1 MEHRISENVVFLR
14 KEDKKNDSLLIT
26 LKVGNDY
33 QAEINLTGVTEGNKK
48 GVEWMTWLK
57 RDTEK
62 RLLKDFLKDPEGQ
75 DIYILEVE
83 KALKD
88 NYRKLKKPRDC
99 SKN

>member
-14 KEDKKNDSLLIT
+14 KEDKENDSLLIT

-33 QAEINLTGVTEGNKK
+33 QAETNLIYVTSGIRK
-48 GVEWMTWLK
+48 GPEWMTWLK

-62 RLLKDFLKDPEGQ
+62 ELLKDFLEDPEGQ
-75 DIYILEVE
+75 HSYIPEVE

-88 NYRKLKKPRDC
+88 NYRKLKMPRVC
-99 SKN
+99 

>member
-14 KEDKKNDSLLIT
+14 KEDKENDSLLIT

-33 QAEINLTGVTEGNKK
+33 QAEANLTAVKEGNKK
-48 GVEWMTWLK
+48 GVEWMTWIK

-62 RLLKDFLKDPEGQ
+62 ELLKDFLEDPEGQ
-75 DIYILEVE
+75 HSYIPEVE

-88 NYRKLKKPRDC
+88 NYGKLKKPKDC